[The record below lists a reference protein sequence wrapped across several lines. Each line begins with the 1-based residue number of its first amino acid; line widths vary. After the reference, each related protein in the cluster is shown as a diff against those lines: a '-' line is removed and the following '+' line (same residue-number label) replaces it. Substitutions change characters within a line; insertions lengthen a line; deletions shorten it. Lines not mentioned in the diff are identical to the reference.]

1 MKVLPPSDSP
11 KKDKVQSLYVDNV
24 NEHEHPP
31 NSDTVLPSISTL
43 DTEPILTSLSTSK
56 SDPYLYGK
64 LLLKR
69 ELPLSEKNLHL
80 LIEQKNIEAIP
91 AMIKKGGTVVCV
103 RCNNQKKSEFG
114 QHPCALCGQLCLYCR
129 HCLSL
134 GKVQSCQKLYRWI
147 GAIPQ
152 QQQKPGTLKW
162 EGRLSLGQERAS
174 EAICEW
180 IRHQKRGLTWAV
192 CGAGKTEIVFKGLEL
207 VFEKGGRALL
217 ATPRTDVVKELVP
230 RFKSAFPSL
239 KIAALYGGSEDQDE
253 YAEFVIATT
262 HQILRYERSF
272 DFIIVD
278 EVDAFPYSYD
288 KSLQF
293 AVRRARKENSP
304 LVYLSATPSRELLRQ
319 KSLEITKIPKRFH
332 GYPLPVPTMV
342 WGGDWQKKMKK
353 GKLPTPLKKWLKGHQ
368 HQPILLFVPTIFA
381 LEKVS
386 AILTKQGLVHG
397 AVHASAKTRHQA
409 VKAFRLGEIPLLVTT
424 TILERGVT
432 ISNVA
437 VAVLGAEKGV
447 FDEAALVQIA
457 GRVGRNP
464 NFPSGDV
471 CFFHYGKSLAM
482 KRAIQQ
488 IKSMNQEG
496 GAL

>member
-1 MKVLPPSDSP
+1 MPTLEPEQSLVP
-11 KKDKVQSLYVDNV
+11 KKS
-24 NEHEHPP
+24 E
-31 NSDTVLPSISTL
+31 
-43 DTEPILTSLSTSK
+43 
-56 SDPYLYGK
+56 PYLYGK

-69 ELPLSEKNLHL
+69 ELPLSEEKLQQ
-80 LIEQKNIEAIP
+80 LINENKIEAIS
-91 AMIKKGGTVVCV
+91 AMIKKGGKLVCV

-147 GAIPQ
+147 GLVPPQ
-152 QQQKPGTLKW
+152 RQKPNTLKW
-162 EGRLSLGQERAS
+162 DGRLSLGQERAS
-174 EAICEW
+174 VAIGEW
-180 IRHQKRGLTWAV
+180 IREQKRGLIWAV
-192 CGAGKTEIVFKGLEL
+192 CGAGKTEIVFNGLEE

-230 RFKSAFPSL
+230 RFKSAFPSI
-239 KIAALYGGSEDQDE
+239 KIAALFGGSEDRDE
-253 YAEFVIATT
+253 YADFVIATT

-278 EVDAFPYSYD
+278 EVDAFPYSFD

-293 AVRRARKENSP
+293 AVRRARKENYP

-319 KSLEITKIPKRFH
+319 KSLEVTKIPKRFH
-332 GYPLPVPTMV
+332 GHPLPVPTMV
-342 WGGDWQKKMKK
+342 WGGDWQKRMKK
-353 GKLPTPLKKWLKGHQ
+353 GKLPARLKKWLISHQ
-368 HQPILLFVPTIFA
+368 HQPVLLFVPTIFA

-386 AILTKQGLVHG
+386 AILTKEGMVHG

-409 VKAFRLGEIPLLVTT
+409 VNSFRSGEIPLLVTT

-437 VAVLGAEKGV
+437 VAVLGAENGV
-447 FDEAALVQIA
+447 FNEAALVQIA
-457 GRVGRNP
+457 GRVGRDP
-464 NFPSGDV
+464 HFPSGDV

-488 IKSMNQEG
+488 IKRMNQEG
-496 GAL
+496 GGL